1 MRYIDSHA
9 HVNFSAYK
17 DDRDQV
23 IVDSLAQ
30 GVGVINVGSQYG
42 TSAKAVELAEKY
54 KTGVWAVIGVHPL
67 HLHKQKIEYHDSDE
81 LPMEEIEMS
90 GETPDY
96 EKYFALG
103 KSPKVVAIG
112 EIGLDYHHFEP
123 GDDVE
128 LITKKQKEA
137 LVKFIQLANRLNK
150 PVALHCWDAYSD
162 LLEILK
168 NHPVKKCGVVHS
180 FIGSYK
186 TAKKF
191 TELGYKIGLNG
202 VVTYSDSFNRLIK
215 EVALENILLET
226 DCPYLSP
233 GDTRGGRNLPTGVI
247 AVAEHIAKIT
257 EVPIET
263 VAEKT
268 TGNTQ
273 ELFNL

>member
-23 IVDSLAQ
+23 IEDSLAQ
-30 GVGVINVGSQYG
+30 GVEIINVGSQYG

-162 LLEILK
+162 LLDILK

-247 AVAEHIAKIT
+247 AVAEHIAKIK
-257 EVPIET
+257 EVPVET
-263 VAEKT
+263 VAEIT
-268 TGNTQ
+268 AANTQ

>member
-1 MRYIDSHA
+1 MKYIDSHA

-23 IVDSLAQ
+23 IEDSLAQ

-42 TSAKAVELAEKY
+42 TSAKAVQMAENY

-96 EKYFALG
+96 DRYFELG

-137 LVKFIQLANRLNK
+137 LVKFLLLANRLNK

-168 NHPVKKCGVVHS
+168 AHPVKKCGVVHS

-191 TELGYKIGLNG
+191 IELGYKIGLNG

-215 EVALENILLET
+215 EVDLENILLET
-226 DCPYLSP
+226 DCPYLNP
-233 GDTRGGRNLPTGVI
+233 GDKRGTRNVPASVKI
-247 AVAEHIAKIT
+247 IAEHIAKIK

-263 VAEKT
+263 VAVIT
-268 TGNTQ
+268 TKNTQ

>member
-1 MRYIDSHA
+1 MKYIDSHA
-9 HVNFSAYK
+9 HLNFSAYK
-17 DDRDQV
+17 EDREQV
-23 IVDSLAQ
+23 IEASLAR
-30 GVGVINVGSQYG
+30 GVEIINVGSQYG
-42 TSAKAVELAEKY
+42 TSAKAVQLAENH

-81 LPMEEIEMS
+81 LPMEEIEMA
-90 GETPDY
+90 GEVPDF
-96 EKYFALG
+96 EQYFELG

-123 GDDVE
+123 GDDID

-137 LVKFIQLANRLNK
+137 LIKFIQLANRLNK

-168 NHPVKKCGVVHS
+168 THPVKRCGVVHS

-191 TELGYKIGLNG
+191 IELGYKIGLNG

-233 GDTRGGRNLPTGVI
+233 GETRGCRNLPTAVI
-247 AVAEHIAKIT
+247 AVAEHIAKIK
-257 EVPIET
+257 EVPVET
-263 VAEKT
+263 VAEIT
-268 TGNTQ
+268 TNNSQ